1 MTTNI
6 THGST
11 TIMQSDPAG
20 GCRQPRRDRSNTSTP
35 VLTDRRNAQP
45 TPMTRTSLLSLLL
58 LSTAWANPGIAQP
71 KTDSTPIPG
80 LRQHAEVL
88 RDRWG
93 VNHIYAG
100 NEHDLFFT
108 QGYCAARDRLFQFE
122 IWRRQATGTLAE
134 ILGPNELKR
143 DIGARLF
150 AYRGDMRR
158 ELAHYHPRG
167 QAIIQ
172 AFVDGVNTW
181 IAECLRDTTRLPF
194 EFHTLGILPGRWTP
208 EIVVS
213 RHQGI
218 RSNVQQE
225 LNLARAIARIG
236 ADSVRKLVWFH
247 PLQPDLRIDS
257 SIRTDLLFDDIL
269 GPYLAV
275 NRELSFASRPASR
288 EAGSDG
294 SNNWVIHGSRTAS
307 GMPILANDPHRRISV
322 PSLRYIVHLSAPGW
336 DVIGGGEP
344 VIPGVSIGHNTEGAW
359 GLTIF
364 ETDAEDLYIYDIDPA
379 DPGRYRFGNGWRQM
393 RSVRET
399 FHVKGR
405 RDTTVTLR
413 FTHHGPVTHLDRKNN
428 KAYAIR
434 CAWLEPG
441 GAPYLASLRIDQA
454 RGWEEFR
461 NACAYSHI
469 PGENMIW
476 ADRKGNIGWQA
487 VGITPI
493 RTTHSGMVPVPGDGR
508 FEWKGFLPITER
520 PHLLNPDKGFF
531 ATANQH
537 VTPDGYKHPK
547 TLNHTWA
554 DPFRGT
560 RANEVLARMTQADIE
575 GSKALQTDYTSLPA
589 RQLIPLLAQTEPR
602 EDLAKAAWRKLLE
615 WDQVLDK
622 NSIAAAIYV
631 AWERELMAEARRRF
645 IPASVNGLIT
655 LQLTTLLRWMQEP
668 GTVFGQDAE
677 KNRDAFLVTGFTKA
691 VDGLQRQLGPDMQ
704 TWRYGQPAFKHIRIE
719 HPLSALLDTDM
730 KKNVDLGPLP
740 RGGYG
745 HTPGSTGAGNN
756 QTTGASFRF
765 ITDLSDWDRA
775 VFTNTPGQSGD
786 PESPFYKNLFQH
798 WAEDRYFQAPYSRK
812 AVLDMAADR
821 SILTPFA
828 SKKSVQPAGK
838 THRQTP

>member
-1 MTTNI
+1 
-6 THGST
+6 
-11 TIMQSDPAG
+11 
-20 GCRQPRRDRSNTSTP
+20 
-35 VLTDRRNAQP
+35 
-45 TPMTRTSLLSLLL
+45 MTRSILLSLLL
-58 LSTAWANPGIAQP
+58 TASRLNVTMCQTKPDSLAIA
-71 KTDSTPIPG
+71 G
-80 LRQHAEVL
+80 LHQRVEVL

-122 IWRRQATGTLAE
+122 LWRRQATGTLAE

-150 AYRGDMRR
+150 AYRGDMRK

-167 QAIIQ
+167 ESIIKS
-172 AFVDGVNTW
+172 FVEGVNAW
-181 IAECLRDTTRLPF
+181 IAECLRDTSRLPF

-208 EIVVS
+208 EVVVS

-225 LNLARAIARIG
+225 LNTARAIARIG
-236 ADSVRKLVWFH
+236 ADSLRKLVWFH

-257 SIRTDLLFDDIL
+257 SIRTDLLFEDIL

-275 NRELSFASRPASR
+275 NRDVSFAARPSSR
-288 EAGSDG
+288 EPGSEG
-294 SNNWVIHGSRTAS
+294 SNNWVINGSRTAS

-344 VIPGVSIGHNTEGAW
+344 VIPGISIGHNTEGAW

-364 ETDAEDLYIYDIDPA
+364 ETDAEDLYVYDLHPTT
-379 DPGRYRFGNGWRQM
+379 PLRYRYGEEWRPM
-393 RSVRET
+393 RTQRET
-399 FHVKGR
+399 FRVKGG
-405 RDTTVTLR
+405 RDTTVTLYL
-413 FTHHGPVTHLDRKNN
+413 THHGPVTHIDRKNN

-454 RGWEEFR
+454 TNWEEFR
-461 NACAYSHI
+461 KACAYSHI

-508 FEWKGFLPITER
+508 FEWKGFLPIPER
-520 PHLLNPDKGFF
+520 PHLLNPAKGFF

-537 VTPDGYKHPK
+537 VTPDGYIHPK
-547 TLNHTWA
+547 TLNYTWA
-554 DPFRGT
+554 DPFRGN
-560 RANEVLARMTQADIE
+560 RIHEVLARLTQADIQ
-575 GSKALQTDYTSLPA
+575 GSQALQTDYTSLPA
-589 RQLIPLLAQTEPR
+589 RTLIPLLAQSEPR
-602 EDLAKAAWRKLLE
+602 EEMAKAAWRKLLE

-622 NSIAAAIYV
+622 NSVAATIYV
-631 AWERELMAEARRRF
+631 AWERELLSNARGRWV
-645 IPASVNGLIT
+645 PAAVSGLVN
-655 LQLTTLLRWMQEP
+655 LQLSTLLRWMQDP
-668 GTVFGQDAE
+668 QTSFGQDAE
-677 KNRDAFLVTGFTKA
+677 TKREAFLLTSFHKA
-691 VDGLQRQLGPDMQ
+691 VEGLRRQLGPDMQ
-704 TWRYGQPAFKHIRIE
+704 AWHYGQPGFKHVHIE
-719 HPLSALLDTDM
+719 HPLSPLLDADTRR
-730 KKNVDLGPLP
+730 NVDLGPLP
-740 RGGYG
+740 RGGYS

-756 QTTGASFRF
+756 QSTGASFRF
-765 ITDLSDWDRA
+765 ITDLSDWDKA

-786 PESPFYKNLFQH
+786 PKSPFYKNLFEY
-798 WAEDRYFQAPYSRK
+798 WADDKYFPAPYSKK
-812 AVLDMAADR
+812 AVLDMAVKR
-821 SILTPFA
+821 YILTSVA
-828 SKKSVQPAGK
+828 SKKAIQSVGK
-838 THRQTP
+838 TP

>member
-1 MTTNI
+1 MTTRILLPLFLLTAIIPNLAI
-6 THGST
+6 G
-11 TIMQSDPAG
+11 QS
-20 GCRQPRRDRSNTSTP
+20 Q
-35 VLTDRRNAQP
+35 
-45 TPMTRTSLLSLLL
+45 
-58 LSTAWANPGIAQP
+58 
-71 KTDSTPIPG
+71 TDSLSIPG
-80 LRQHAEVL
+80 LRQRVEVV

-100 NEHDLFFT
+100 NEYDLFFA

-122 IWRRQATGTLAE
+122 VWRRQATGTLSE

-150 AYRGDMRR
+150 AYRGDMRK
-158 ELAHYHPRG
+158 ELSHYHPRG
-167 QAIIQ
+167 EAIIR
-172 AFVDGVNTW
+172 AFVDGVNAR
-181 IAECLRDTTRLPF
+181 IAECQRDSTLLPF
-194 EFHTLGILPGRWTP
+194 EFRTLGIRPGRWTP

-225 LNLARAIARIG
+225 LNIARAITRIG
-236 ADSVRKLVWFH
+236 ADSVRKIVWFH

-269 GPYLAV
+269 GPYLSV
-275 NRELSFASRPASR
+275 NREVNFAGRPAGR
-288 EAGSDG
+288 EPGSEG
-294 SNNWVIHGSRTAS
+294 SNNWVISGTRTAS
-307 GMPILANDPHRRISV
+307 GLPILANDPHRRISV

-364 ETDAEDLYIYDIDPA
+364 ETDAEDLYVYDIDPA
-379 DPGRYRFGNGWRQM
+379 KPDRYRFGNGWRQM
-393 RSVRET
+393 RSTRET
-399 FHVKGR
+399 YHVKGG

-413 FTHHGPVTHLDRKNN
+413 FTHHGPVTHIDRKNH

-454 RGWEEFR
+454 RTWEEFR
-461 NACAYSHI
+461 DACAYSHI

-476 ADRKGNIGWQA
+476 ADTKGNIGWQA

-508 FEWKGFLPITER
+508 YEWKGFLPIKER
-520 PHLLNPDKGFF
+520 PHLLNPVKGFF

-537 VTPDGYKHPK
+537 VTPDGYAHMK

-554 DPFRGT
+554 DPFRGN

-589 RQLIPLLAQTEPR
+589 RQLLPLLANAEPTE
-602 EDLAKAAWRKLLE
+602 ETAKAAWRKLLE

-631 AWERELMAEARRRF
+631 AWERELMAEARRHF
-645 IPASVNGLIT
+645 VPASVATLLP
-655 LQLTTLLRWMQEP
+655 LQLSTLIRWMQDP
-668 GTVFGQDAE
+668 AAVFGQDAV
-677 KNRDAFLVTGFTKA
+677 KKRDAMVMDCFTKA
-691 VDGLQRQLGPDMQ
+691 VEGLRRQLGSDMQ
-704 TWRYGQPAFKHIRIE
+704 AWRYGQPAFKHIRIE
-719 HPLSALLDTDM
+719 HPLSALLDADTRR
-730 KKNVDLGPLP
+730 NVDLGPLP

-765 ITDLSDWDRA
+765 ITDLSNWDKA

-786 PESPFYKNLFQH
+786 PESPYYKNLFEY
-798 WAEDRYFQAPYSRK
+798 WADDKYFPAPYSKK
-812 AVLDMAADR
+812 AVLEAAAEKTL
-821 SILTPFA
+821 LTPA
-828 SKKSVQPAGK
+828 TPAKTIPAVQKGIRRIP
-838 THRQTP
+838 